1 MTEPAPNPSPKPED
15 NSPVAHSTLVAS
27 QTVPIGTA
35 LIDEKSIK
43 DLGQL
48 AEELLK
54 DPVKVQ
60 LLSDRVFQL
69 LKQDMIYQLER
80 DRGYGRRF

>member
-1 MTEPAPNPSPKPED
+1 MTEPAPNPSPKPGD

-35 LIDEKSIK
+35 LIDEKSVK

-54 DPVKVQ
+54 DPVKVK

-69 LKQDMIYQLER
+69 LKQDMGYQLER